1 MSKKL
6 EVWRRG
12 KAEGKKLSLVT
23 AYDHAFARLAAR
35 AGLDGVLVGDSLA
48 MVVQGQSDTLGVD
61 LHTMCYHTAMVARGA
76 GNCLVF
82 ADLPLGSYEG
92 SLAQAWDASVA
103 LLKAGADVVK
113 LEGGAEMADTVAFC
127 ARRGI
132 NVCAHLGLTPQRVRQ
147 WGTFRRAG
155 KTADEAARLEA
166 DAALLAEAGAA
177 FLLLEAVPQEVAAR
191 ITRNSPVPVIGI
203 GAGPDTDAQ
212 VLVLHDVLGL
222 SEHTPG
228 FARAFMEGAEIV
240 TDALRNYA
248 DAVRQGHF
256 PPATGAS
263 D

>member
-6 EVWRRG
+6 DVWRRY
-12 KAEGKKLSLVT
+12 KAEGRKLSLVT
-23 AYDHAFARLAAR
+23 AYDYAFARLAAQ
-35 AGLDGVLVGDSLA
+35 AGLDGLLVGDSLA
-48 MVVQGQSDTLGVD
+48 MVVQGQADTVGVD
-61 LHTMCYHTAMVARGA
+61 LHTMCYHTAMVARAA
-76 GNCLVF
+76 GDCLVF

-92 SLAQAWDASVA
+92 SPTQAWESSVA

-113 LEGGAEMADTVAFC
+113 LEGGAEMVDSVAFC
-127 ARRGI
+127 AQRGI

-155 KTADEAARLEA
+155 KTADEVAQLEGDAARLA
-166 DAALLAEAGAA
+166 QAGAA
-177 FLLLEAVPQEVAAR
+177 FLLLEAVPPELAAR

-222 SEHTPG
+222 SERTPR
-228 FARAFMEGAEIV
+228 FARAFMQGAEIV

-248 DAVRQGHF
+248 DAVRLGHF
-256 PPATGAS
+256 PPDAGAT

>member
-6 EVWRRG
+6 DVWRRY
-12 KAEGKKLSLVT
+12 KAEGRKLSLVT
-23 AYDHAFARLAAR
+23 AYDYAFAHLAAQ
-35 AGLDGVLVGDSLA
+35 AGLDGLLVGDSLA
-48 MVVQGQSDTLGVD
+48 MVVQGQTDTVGVD
-61 LHTMCYHTAMVARGA
+61 LDTMCYHTAMVARAA
-76 GNCLVF
+76 GDCLVF

-92 SLAQAWDASVA
+92 SPTQAWESSVA

-113 LEGGAEMADTVAFC
+113 LEGGAEMVDSVAFC
-127 ARRGI
+127 AQRGI

-147 WGTFRRAG
+147 WGRFRRAG
-155 KTADEAARLEA
+155 KTADEAAQLEA
-166 DAALLAEAGAA
+166 DATRLAQAGAA
-177 FLLLEAVPQEVAAR
+177 FLLLEAVPQELAAR

-222 SEHTPG
+222 SERTPR
-228 FARAFMEGAEIV
+228 FARAFMQGAEIV

-248 DAVRQGHF
+248 DAVRLGHF
-256 PPATGAS
+256 PPDAGAT

>member
-1 MSKKL
+1 LSKKL
-6 EVWRRG
+6 HTWRRR
-12 KAEGKKLSLVT
+12 KAEGTKLSLVT
-23 AYDHAFARLAAR
+23 AYDYAFARLAAQ
-35 AGLDGVLVGDSLA
+35 AGLDGLLVGDSLA
-48 MVVQGQSDTLGVD
+48 MVVQGQADTLGVD

-76 GNCLVF
+76 GDCLVF
-82 ADLPLGSYEG
+82 ADLPFGSYEG
-92 SLAQAWDASVA
+92 SGTQAWEASVA

-113 LEGGAEMADTVAFC
+113 LEGGAEMVDTVAFC
-127 ARRGI
+127 ARRGV

-155 KTADEAARLEA
+155 KTADEASRLER

-177 FLLLEAVPQEVAAR
+177 FLLLEAVPRDLAAR

-222 SEHTPG
+222 SERTPG
-228 FARAFMEGAEIV
+228 FARTFMEGAEIV
-240 TDALRNYA
+240 TDALRKYA
-248 DAVRQGHF
+248 QAVREGDF
-256 PPATGAS
+256 PATGGAA